1 MDNKDNLTAKEQEL
15 LEARNA
21 LSSKEVAEMGDFSI
35 PLGNGEMID
44 ISKYVDLYP
53 DPHIPLNLQ
62 ENAGDED

>member
-15 LEARNA
+15 LEAKNA

-35 PLGNGEMID
+35 PLGNGEMLD

-53 DPHIPLNLQ
+53 DPNIPLNLQ
-62 ENAGDED
+62 AGDKD